1 MIKKILLILVVLI
14 AAFAVFVSLQ
24 PSTFRI
30 ERSASIVAPPDVVF
44 GLVNDFHQWQAW
56 SPWAKLDP
64 NAKNSF
70 EGPESGT
77 GAVFKWAGNAEVGEG
92 SMTLTDSQPHQ
103 KISIRLDFVKP
114 FEDTSIAEFTFKPD
128 GNQTVVTWSMF
139 GENNFISKAFCLFM
153 DMDKMVGGQFEQGLA
168 AMKAAAEAQVLPAK

>member
-1 MIKKILLILVVLI
+1 MVKKILLTLVVLI
-14 AAFAVFVSLQ
+14 VAFAVVVALQ

-44 GLVNDFHQWQAW
+44 GLVNDFHKWEAW

-77 GAVFKWAGNAEVGEG
+77 GAIFKWAGNKDVGEG
-92 SMTLTDSQPHQ
+92 SMTLTDSKPNE
-103 KISIRLDFVKP
+103 KIQIRLDFVKP
-114 FEDTSIAEFTFKPD
+114 FKDTSTAEFTFKPD
-128 GNQTVVTWSMF
+128 GSQTIVTWSMF

-153 DMDKMVGGQFEQGLA
+153 DMDEMVGGQFEQGLA
-168 AMKAAAEAQVLPAK
+168 AMKVAAEGQPLQPL